1 MGAEA
6 QTQSRSPRMN
16 TESAEGEQR
25 LAPWT
30 PAPTEPVEGMR
41 RAREGA
47 REKNSQQ
54 NLEASRREAGKGCSE
69 KDRTINRAKFYR
81 EGRRMKTKQDWAF

>member
-1 MGAEA
+1 
-6 QTQSRSPRMN
+6 MN

-30 PAPTEPVEGMR
+30 PAEPVEGMR
-41 RAREGA
+41 RAREEA

-54 NLEASRREAGKGCSE
+54 SLEASRREAGEGCSE
-69 KDRTINRAKFYR
+69 KDRTINRAKFYK
-81 EGRRMKTKQDWAF
+81 EGRRMRTKQDWAF

>member
-1 MGAEA
+1 
-6 QTQSRSPRMN
+6 MN

-54 NLEASRREAGKGCSE
+54 SLEASRREAGKGCSE

-81 EGRRMKTKQDWAF
+81 EGIIFTILIILIHEHGIFLHLSV

>member
-1 MGAEA
+1 
-6 QTQSRSPRMN
+6 MN

-30 PAPTEPVEGMR
+30 AEPVEGMR
-41 RAREGA
+41 RAREEA

-54 NLEASRREAGKGCSE
+54 SLEASRREAGEGCSE
-69 KDRTINRAKFYR
+69 KDRTINRAKFYK
-81 EGRRMKTKQDWAF
+81 EGRRMRTKQDWAF